1 MAKVLI
7 VYCTRTGN
15 TEEMAKAIEQGAK
28 TVGAEVVRKKATEVE
43 PADFLDCGAVAFGS
57 PTNFGYMAGALKE
70 IFDSILHNIR
80 KQVVGLPYATF
91 GSGQRGTAKVLE
103 VIEGICQSLQLKKTG
118 EGVIATGKP
127 SAEVL
132 AQCQELGK
140 KLGNI

>member
-7 VYCTRTGN
+7 VYSSRTGN
-15 TEEMAKAIEQGAK
+15 TEEMAKAVEQGVKAA
-28 TVGAEVVRKKATEVE
+28 GAEAVRKRATEVE

-70 IFDSILHNIR
+70 IFDSILWDIR
-80 KQVVGLPYATF
+80 KQVTGLPYATF
-91 GSGQRGTAKVLE
+91 GSSQRGTAKVLQ
-103 VIEGICQSLQLKKTG
+103 VIEGICQSLQLKKAA

-127 SAEVL
+127 NAEVL
-132 AQCQELGK
+132 VQCQELGK